1 VNEPMTREEVP
12 RLAAKA
18 VLISVL
24 IQVPFLMLINFGVHN
39 VAGGIGY
46 LFYYPWILVLESLYR
61 TVGGSWQ
68 DNIPVYE
75 TVLCVLQTIP
85 LSVVVFLLMAFKQR
99 PGSKGRSA
107 GGYG

>member
-1 VNEPMTREEVP
+1 MTRGGFL
-12 RLAAKA
+12 RLAVKA
-18 VLISVL
+18 ILISVL
-24 IQVPFLMLINFGVHN
+24 IQVPFLILINFGVHN

-85 LSVVVFLLMAFKQR
+85 LSVVVFLLLAFKQR
-99 PGSKGRSA
+99 PGSKGGSA
-107 GGYG
+107 RGHA